1 MECIPSTQLIRRWLR
16 DRQSCKF
23 RPTSNVD
30 HTHRERRICGGLCEE
45 MRLLLIL
52 ISCRLYS
59 IFCRVVPLSTVG
71 AQSTLTQ
78 KLASK
83 PNWQVGNTNRSASQM
98 ATSSRNCWPVDAM
111 PCSSRLKNRP
121 THNDSALTWCS
132 HYILYTDLKIRIS
145 KRYIGFRSISGS
157 SSPTGNQLPPSPGSI
172 LQVGTTGW
180 LTGVQVIQH
189 HCRHILR
196 TLRWNHK
203 LFRQPL
209 NKRFCRIY
217 QLLNKGILC

>member
-16 DRQSCKF
+16 DKQSCKF
-23 RPTSNVD
+23 RPMSNID

-59 IFCRVVPLSTVG
+59 IFRRVVPLSTVG
-71 AQSTLTQ
+71 TQSTLTQ

-121 THNDSALTWCS
+121 THNDSALT
-132 HYILYTDLKIRIS
+132 
-145 KRYIGFRSISGS
+145 
-157 SSPTGNQLPPSPGSI
+157 
-172 LQVGTTGW
+172 
-180 LTGVQVIQH
+180 
-189 HCRHILR
+189 
-196 TLRWNHK
+196 
-203 LFRQPL
+203 
-209 NKRFCRIY
+209 
-217 QLLNKGILC
+217 